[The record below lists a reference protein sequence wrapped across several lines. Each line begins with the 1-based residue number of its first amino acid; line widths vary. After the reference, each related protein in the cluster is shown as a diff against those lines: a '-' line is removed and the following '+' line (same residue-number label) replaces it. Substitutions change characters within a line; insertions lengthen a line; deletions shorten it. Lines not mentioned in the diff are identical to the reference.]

1 MDLSFP
7 QFEVEY
13 QKPLL
18 TTNSYDS
25 IEDILLTH
33 TYAENNNVTEIRD
46 IYTKLLKLT
55 IKNLKDSKE
64 CIPSSI
70 TISK

>member
-55 IKNLKDSKE
+55 IKNYS
-64 CIPSSI
+64 
-70 TISK
+70 